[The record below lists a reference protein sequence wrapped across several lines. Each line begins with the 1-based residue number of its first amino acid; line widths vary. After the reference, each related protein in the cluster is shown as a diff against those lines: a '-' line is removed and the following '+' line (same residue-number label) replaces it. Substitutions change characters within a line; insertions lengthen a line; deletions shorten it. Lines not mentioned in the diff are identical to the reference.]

1 MNGEQ
6 PSPKAGTPMLSRI
19 RCGPTGFTVL
29 FREGHPPT
37 FCQRVTETLP
47 ISGPGKLVLNLFE
60 EFGTDGVANKVWNRL
75 GYDPLVARGTRV
87 IRYMRYFGGEPYSE
101 EYMDVKIVAENG
113 SVENVGSMEVIS
125 QIELTY
131 AEKKVAA

>member
-1 MNGEQ
+1 
-6 PSPKAGTPMLSRI
+6 
-19 RCGPTGFTVL
+19 
-29 FREGHPPT
+29 
-37 FCQRVTETLP
+37 
-47 ISGPGKLVLNLFE
+47 
-60 EFGTDGVANKVWNRL
+60 
-75 GYDPLVARGTRV
+75 
-87 IRYMRYFGGEPYSE
+87 MRYFGGEPYSE